1 MASLAVGKAMKQQPF
16 DEKATGSGIREVR
29 AFYALP
35 ECSVSKEQAK
45 KQHGMTEAARLK
57 AVRWRSLQ
65 QTPELAPT
73 SFLEKLTTTITTTTT
88 TTTTTIAT
96 IATIATLTTLTTITT
111 ITTGTTIPGHGQR
124 FIITTLAPDP
134 AQRDPRA
141 KQPPGGGGY

>member
-1 MASLAVGKAMKQQPF
+1 
-16 DEKATGSGIREVR
+16 
-29 AFYALP
+29 
-35 ECSVSKEQAK
+35 
-45 KQHGMTEAARLK
+45 MTEAARLK

-73 SFLEKLTTTITTTTT
+73 SFLEKLTTTTTTTT
-88 TTTTTIAT
+88 T

-134 AQRDPRA
+134 APRDPRA
-141 KQPPGGGGY
+141 KQPRGGVIKMTVALDTL

>member
-1 MASLAVGKAMKQQPF
+1 MQ
-16 DEKATGSGIREVR
+16 

-73 SFLEKLTTTITTTTT
+73 SFLEKLTTTTTTTT
-88 TTTTTIAT
+88 TT

-134 AQRDPRA
+134 APRDPRA
-141 KQPPGGGGY
+141 KQPRGGGFEMTVTLACMVHTQPPPQSPASVPP